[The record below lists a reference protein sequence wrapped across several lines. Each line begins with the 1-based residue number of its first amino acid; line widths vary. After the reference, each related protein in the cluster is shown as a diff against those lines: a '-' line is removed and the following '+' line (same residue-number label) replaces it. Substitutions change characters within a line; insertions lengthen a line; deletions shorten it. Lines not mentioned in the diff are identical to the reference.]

1 MGKEGLPP
9 KVEGAQGRPRGRP
22 VDLAKSKRIA
32 EETWRLLSELG
43 YDALTIEAVAAAV
56 GCNRATIYRR
66 HKSKASLV
74 YSVMRDTLRAF
85 QPEIDEST
93 SAREG
98 LRSLI
103 QTAVRYLSDERGG
116 AILHIASLARRSPEM
131 ASILES
137 HLRSVE
143 PYYLKQFRKLQKDVD
158 DEQLRFALHALLGS
172 VVYRLTFLRSPLTL
186 EQIDILID
194 QSIATLDQLQKARH

>member
-1 MGKEGLPP
+1 
-9 KVEGAQGRPRGRP
+9 
-22 VDLAKSKRIA
+22 
-32 EETWRLLSELG
+32 
-43 YDALTIEAVAAAV
+43 
-56 GCNRATIYRR
+56 
-66 HKSKASLV
+66 
-74 YSVMRDTLRAF
+74 MRDTLTAF
-85 QPEIDEST
+85 QPEIDESA

>member
-1 MGKEGLPP
+1 MTKENLTSPG
-9 KVEGAQGRPRGRP
+9 QSRPRGRP
-22 VDLAKSKRIA
+22 VDLTKSRRIA

-43 YDALTIEAVAAAV
+43 YDALTIEAVASAV

-74 YSVMRDTLRAF
+74 YSVMRDTLSAF
-85 QPEIDEST
+85 QTDIDEGT

-103 QTAVRYLSDERGG
+103 ETAVRYLSDERGG

-131 ASILES
+131 ASILEN

-143 PYYLKQFRKLQKDVD
+143 PYYLKQFRKLEKDVD
-158 DEQLRFALHALLGS
+158 EEQLRFALHALLGS
-172 VVYRLTFLRSPLTL
+172 VVYRLTFLRSPLTP

-194 QSIATLDQLQKARH
+194 QSIATLDQLQKTKQ